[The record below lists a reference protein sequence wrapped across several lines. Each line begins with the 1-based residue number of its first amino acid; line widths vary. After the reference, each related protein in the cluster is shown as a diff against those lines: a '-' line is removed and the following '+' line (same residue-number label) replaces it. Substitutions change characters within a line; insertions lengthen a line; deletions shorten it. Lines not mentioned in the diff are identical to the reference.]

1 VHIEVTSGAAAS
13 RLLADPTFEQAWRN
27 LAAQCPWATVYQ
39 SIDFARTWFACYQR
53 YTPVIVNLASAAGG
67 LDALMV
73 LAADAER
80 RVKGA
85 PGLQQCEY
93 QAWLQS
99 AQASADFLPSALT
112 KLALAFD
119 FKTLAFKYLPAG
131 MNIDA
136 LQGHPGLRSRW
147 AVRRQQ
153 RAVWNFAER
162 SAEESLRKKSNKSK
176 VSRLGRGGAVELVEI
191 RTAEQFR
198 ASLREM
204 APHYDF
210 RQLALHGSAP
220 FVEDDRKYEFHERL
234 FEQSPSMLHATELR
248 VGSTAVSMVLG
259 FVTGTQIHLAIVA
272 HRADFA
278 VHSVNKIH
286 LLLLAK
292 SLAQQGMQWLDL
304 TPGDDDWKTRH
315 ATQVDFVCEL
325 TLFAQ
330 RRDWYMWKLRSEA
343 RSLLKRLAQRMGI
356 TREHVHAAS
365 QFRSSVLRITPAK
378 VVTRLRPR
386 AEEYRVYRLALTGRQ
401 SESSGARCNSVSDL
415 LQYAAEFDAKQAFLS
430 SALGRIEA
438 GHRVYTAAEGGQLVH
453 YGWMS
458 LDEKTSFF
466 TEVQERFE
474 YPEIGAVLYDFW
486 SLPAARGRGL
496 YQATVRRMLAD
507 AAQMP
512 DIRYAYISCLA
523 SNAASRHVIEKLGF
537 SHFAS
542 IHRAAGHRPRNTVVL
557 APET

>member
-1 VHIEVTSGAAAS
+1 MGAAPLAVDSRARDRHGDDYGLGSGLAGCGAAADESLPRQRDKNGHRVRSRAVRGYRPRQARRRLVQTLGRAASTRPGGGVAEASVHIEVTSGAAAS
-13 RLLADPTFEQAWRN
+13 RLLADPSFEQAWRN

-234 FEQSPSMLHATELR
+234 FEQSPPMLHATELR

-278 VHSVNKIH
+278 V
-286 LLLLAK
+286 
-292 SLAQQGMQWLDL
+292 
-304 TPGDDDWKTRH
+304 
-315 ATQVDFVCEL
+315 
-325 TLFAQ
+325 
-330 RRDWYMWKLRSEA
+330 
-343 RSLLKRLAQRMGI
+343 
-356 TREHVHAAS
+356 
-365 QFRSSVLRITPAK
+365 
-378 VVTRLRPR
+378 
-386 AEEYRVYRLALTGRQ
+386 
-401 SESSGARCNSVSDL
+401 
-415 LQYAAEFDAKQAFLS
+415 
-430 SALGRIEA
+430 
-438 GHRVYTAAEGGQLVH
+438 
-453 YGWMS
+453 
-458 LDEKTSFF
+458 
-466 TEVQERFE
+466 
-474 YPEIGAVLYDFW
+474 
-486 SLPAARGRGL
+486 
-496 YQATVRRMLAD
+496 
-507 AAQMP
+507 
-512 DIRYAYISCLA
+512 
-523 SNAASRHVIEKLGF
+523 
-537 SHFAS
+537 
-542 IHRAAGHRPRNTVVL
+542 
-557 APET
+557 